1 MTGDDGDFIC
11 ESCGAIVVGDPHYL
25 PREQIAYCADCSKG
39 EAAMRAAVRQLDP
52 EGGWDHE
59 TTGGWP
65 DMPTYRALR
74 QAEEMGYVEKDVAFD
89 IMHWRLT
96 GEGIQFRKELE
107 NHG

>member
-1 MTGDDGDFIC
+1 MEDQNAHKQTT
-11 ESCGAIVVGDPHYL
+11 AV
-25 PREQIAYCADCSKG
+25 AD
-39 EAAMRAAVRQLDP
+39 AVRQLDP

-74 QAEEMGYVEKDVAFD
+74 QAEELGYVEHGVSFD
-89 IMHWRLT
+89 IDHWRLT
-96 GEGIQFRKELE
+96 DEGIQFRKGLE